1 MWGLIM
7 NYNTMTKC
15 SSPMI
20 ITAISNNT
28 KKNKNNTDNSF
39 RFAVKTDRPVK
50 VFNKK

>member
-1 MWGLIM
+1 M

-28 KKNKNNTDNSF
+28 KKNDKNNTSDNF
-39 RFAVKTDRPVK
+39 KFAVKTDRSIK
-50 VFNKK
+50 VFKK

>member
-1 MWGLIM
+1 M

-20 ITAISNNT
+20 ITATSNNT
-28 KKNKNNTDNSF
+28 KKNDKNNTNNSF